1 MSVTCYNELADTVS
15 AYYLNI
21 RRTTMSTRETP
32 EVREEEILN
41 ACEKLYEKMNFRD
54 VTIKLIGAETSFS
67 RPSIYN
73 YFQSKEEIF
82 LRLFEREYLL
92 WCDDLEEI
100 YESGC
105 DAEELPEA
113 LACSLE
119 KRKLML
125 KLLAVN
131 LYDLE
136 ENSRIE
142 RLVSFK
148 RAYCKIVDL
157 LDKILKRAF
166 PNASAAECRQ
176 TRVAVLQFLHGLYPY
191 AKPTRKQIEAM
202 DIVGVLHDNGD
213 IYELALFGL
222 KRLIK

>member
-1 MSVTCYNELADTVS
+1 
-15 AYYLNI
+15 
-21 RRTTMSTRETP
+21 MSTREKP

-54 VTIKLIGAETSFS
+54 VTIKEISAVTSCS

-73 YFQSKEEIF
+73 YFQTKEEIF

-92 WCDDLEEI
+92 WCDELEKI
-100 YESGC
+100 GA
-105 DAEELPEA
+105 DDVKAEELPEK
-113 LACSLE
+113 LARSLE

-131 LYDLE
+131 LYDME

-148 RAYCKIVDL
+148 MAYGKSVELVDG
-157 LDKILKRAF
+157 ILKKAF
-166 PNASAAECRQ
+166 PNKTDTERRQ
-176 TRVAVLQFLHGLYPY
+176 TLVAALQFLHGVYPY
-191 AKPTRKQIEAM
+191 AHATPKQIEAM
-202 DIVGVLHDNGD
+202 DKVGIRHDNGS
-213 IYELALFGL
+213 IYELSLAGL
-222 KRLIK
+222 KMILK